1 LHARTARTG
10 LGDAHET
17 VASVVLS
24 ARTMA
29 QLNEQLGAL
38 DVQLTPDHAA
48 QLDRV
53 SPLGG
58 MIVPYYLDDGFADF
72 RPHRYRW

>member
-1 LHARTARTG
+1 MR
-10 LGDAHET
+10 HEA

-29 QLNEQLGAL
+29 QLNEQLGVL
-38 DVQLTPDHAA
+38 NVQLTADHAA

-53 SPLGG
+53 SLLGG

>member
-1 LHARTARTG
+1 
-10 LGDAHET
+10 
-17 VASVVLS
+17 
-24 ARTMA
+24 MA

-72 RPHRYRW
+72 RPHCYRW

>member
-1 LHARTARTG
+1 MR
-10 LGDAHET
+10 HEA
-17 VASVVLS
+17 VASVVLG

-29 QLNEQLGAL
+29 QLNEQLGAF
-38 DVQLTPDHAA
+38 DVQLTPEDAA

-58 MIVPYYLDDGFADF
+58 MIVLYYLDDGFADF

>member
-1 LHARTARTG
+1 M
-10 LGDAHET
+10 
-17 VASVVLS
+17 VLS

-53 SPLGG
+53 SLLGG